1 MVKRQTAKN
10 EHDHRRSSEWELR
23 RAIEIAHPGIS
34 PERVS
39 AILQK
44 QLLPKRNS
52 KVETAPRVGS
62 YQTAR
67 DLVRETRKA
76 AVRSRK
82 GARR

>member
-1 MVKRQTAKN
+1 MVERQNAKN
-10 EHDHRRSSEWELR
+10 ERDHRRVSEWELR
-23 RAIEIAHPGIS
+23 RAIELAHPGIS

-44 QLLPKRNS
+44 QLLPKRDR
-52 KVETAPRVGS
+52 KVEPAPRAGS

-76 AVRSRK
+76 TVRSRK